1 MVFPFSLGTV
11 ELTQVCIIEGKL
23 ANQKEQTQ
31 DPGLCRLRSWAAHKI
46 FCNHF
51 SGCKLSEM
59 ALASL
64 GRVKG
69 RRSQRN
75 DHRNNTSS
83 LSLTPL
89 GKKGSR
95 LRGQFAIAFFMPKE
109 NRRLRWRFWET
120 VHQQQSNCGWKDIDV
135 LALGVRYYGLCP
147 SGLSLVL
154 LLTKTC
160 SFPDGNRAI

>member
-51 SGCKLSEM
+51 SHCKLSEM

-69 RRSQRN
+69 RRSGRN

-83 LSLTPL
+83 SSLTPL

-120 VHQQQSNCGWKDIDV
+120 VKSNPTVDGRT
-135 LALGVRYYGLCP
+135 LMFLPLGVRYCGLCP
-147 SGLSLVL
+147 SGISSVL
-154 LLTKTC
+154 L
-160 SFPDGNRAI
+160 